1 MNNKE
6 TGSYYTPD
14 NLIQQMV
21 KYVQDRSTPK
31 KILEPSAGDG
41 RFVPFLRSFECPVT
55 LVEIEESKANE
66 LRKQHEKECTVLC
79 KDFISYALESDDDYD
94 LIIGNPP
101 YICKKILTKE
111 QRDTSLDMINY
122 FNLPESLFQNI
133 WISFILAALKVLSAN
148 GTLFFVLP
156 FEFLQVQYA
165 ERLREFLET
174 KFNTIE
180 ITTFEDRVFPD
191 IEQDVCLVYLSNE
204 PEAKPY
210 IQYTTV
216 VSDSNFETVFQSVI
230 MRNKPLKKWSNC
242 ILDDNETEKLRELAL
257 LFPQISS
264 FGDISPGIVTGANSF
279 FIVRKETKES
289 FEMDDESFL
298 PIVSKSSGL
307 KPMLILRPSDF
318 DDLANK
324 EIPIYLLNLTGI
336 AEETFSEN
344 LVLHLNG
351 GKESLIP
358 SRYKCS
364 KRKRWYD
371 VPIVKNGQ
379 ACFFKR
385 FSILPRLLVN
395 SVNVHTTDIA
405 YNIRFTDGFD
415 PQSFAFCFYNS
426 LTLAMCEYNGRFYGG
441 GVGELVPS
449 EFKQLHMPYK
459 QIEEDKIA
467 KLDEMFRGN
476 RDINEIIDF
485 VDNIVFDISADNLAL
500 LRNIRLRYVRRRL
513 RLYKREEQQHNG

>member
-14 NLIQQMV
+14 SLIQKMV
-21 KYVQDRSTPK
+21 KYVHDRIVPQ

-41 RFVPFLRSFECPVT
+41 RFVPYLHFFDCPIT
-55 LVEIEESKANE
+55 LIEIEENKANE
-66 LRKQHEKECTVLC
+66 LQKQHSMECTVLC
-79 KDFISYALESDDDYD
+79 KDFISYALENDEDFD

-101 YICKKILTKE
+101 YISKKILTKE
-111 QRDTSLDMINY
+111 QRDISLDMVNY
-122 FNLPESLFQNI
+122 FHLPESLFQNI
-133 WISFILAALKVLSAN
+133 WISFILASLKVLSPN

-165 ERLREFLET
+165 EGLREFLET

-180 ITTFEDRVFPD
+180 ITTFEDRVFPE

-216 VSDSNFETVFQSVI
+216 VSDSNFEPVFQSVI

-242 ILDDNETEKLRELAL
+242 ILDDNETEKLNELAM
-257 LFPQISS
+257 LFPKIDS

-279 FIVRKETKES
+279 FIVTKEKKES
-289 FEMDDESFL
+289 FEMDGDAFI

-307 KPMLILRPSDF
+307 NQMLILNCTEF
-318 DDLANK
+318 EALTKKDL
-324 EIPIYLLNLTGI
+324 PTYLLILTGI
-336 AEETFSEN
+336 AEETFSSN
-344 LVLHLNG
+344 LLLHLHE
-351 GKESLIP
+351 GKELSIP
-358 SRYKCS
+358 RRYKCS

-379 ACFFKR
+379 VCFFKR
-385 FSILPRLLVN
+385 FSVMPRLLVN
-395 SVNVHTTDIA
+395 DVNVHTTDIA
-405 YNIRFTDGFD
+405 YNIRFSDGFD
-415 PQSFAFCFYNS
+415 PPSFAFCFYNS

-449 EFKQLHMPYK
+449 EFKQLRIPYK
-459 QIEEDKIA
+459 KIEESQIA
-467 KLDEMFRGN
+467 QLDEMFREN
-476 RDINEIIDF
+476 RDVNEIVDF
-485 VDNIVFDISADNLAL
+485 VDSIVFDVSADNLIL
-500 LRNIRLRYVRRRL
+500 LKNIRSRYIRRRL
-513 RLYKREEQQHNG
+513 RLYKREEQLNG

>member
-1 MNNKE
+1 MNNKA

-21 KYVQDRSTPK
+21 EYLQDRIIPI

-41 RFVPFLRSFECPVT
+41 RFVPFLRVFECPVT
-55 LVEIEESKANE
+55 LVEIEESKSRE
-66 LRKQHEKECTVLC
+66 LRKQYKNECTILC
-79 KDFISYALESDDDYD
+79 NDFISYALETDEKYD

-101 YICKKILTKE
+101 YISKKILTKE
-111 QRDTSLDMINY
+111 QRDISLDIIG
-122 FNLPESLFQNI
+122 FFDLPNSLFQNI
-133 WISFILAALKVLSAN
+133 WISFILASLKVLSDN

-165 ERLREFLET
+165 EGLRAFLET

-191 IEQDVCLVYLSNE
+191 IEQDICLVYLSNE

-216 VSDSNFETVFQSVI
+216 KSDSNFEVVFQSVI

-242 ILDDNETEKLRELAL
+242 ILDDNETEKLHEIAN
-257 LFPQISS
+257 LFPLVSS

-279 FIVRKETKES
+279 FIVNKGKKE
-289 FEMDDESFL
+289 FLQMDNDDLFL
-298 PIVSKSSGL
+298 PILSKSSKL
-307 KPMLILRPSDF
+307 KQMLLMSSSDF
-318 DDLANK
+318 NELANQ
-324 EIPIYLLNLTGI
+324 EAPVYLLNLNGV
-336 AEETFSEN
+336 EESVFSTN
-344 LVLHLNG
+344 LISYLQE
-351 GKESLIP
+351 GKTTEIP

-364 KRKRWYD
+364 KRKRWHD

-385 FSILPRLLVN
+385 FSIIPHLIINNPEI
-395 SVNVHTTDIA
+395 HTTDIA
-405 YNIRFTDGFD
+405 YNIRFNDGFES
-415 PQSFAFCFYNS
+415 QSFAFCFYNS

-449 EFKQLHMPYK
+449 EFKQLHIPYK
-459 QIEEDKIA
+459 KIEKSQVLQLDK
-467 KLDEMFRGN
+467 MFREN
-476 RDINEIIDF
+476 RDVNEIIDF
-485 VDNIVFDISADNLAL
+485 VDSVVFDISSEDLVL
-500 LRNIRLRYVRRRL
+500 LRNIRLRYIRRRL
-513 RLYKREEQQHNG
+513 RLYQKEVY